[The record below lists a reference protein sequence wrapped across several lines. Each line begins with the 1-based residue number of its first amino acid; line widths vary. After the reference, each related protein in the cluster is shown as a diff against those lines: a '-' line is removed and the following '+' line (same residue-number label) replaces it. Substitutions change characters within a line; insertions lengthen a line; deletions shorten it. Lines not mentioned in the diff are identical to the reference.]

1 MGTEVLLL
9 NDDIKKKISNCIF
22 KTFLLNFINKNLFLD
37 ENSIDIVV

>member
-9 NDDIKKKISNCIF
+9 NDDIKKISNCTF